1 MNAAG
6 EKVFGVLGPAFKK
19 VWENIAEIR
28 VPVDDIVKASGKTR
42 SEVLK
47 ELGDLKETP
56 YNSVSE
62 PDEVVT
68 ANTIGLNPSANN
80 DVNESAL
87 LKKLMAEANGES
99 LDPEDPA
106 NYFYN
111 WGALSTDPEGIKQ
124 LQAAF
129 VGKVPL
135 EAGSVARARIAV
147 KSARF
152 ILDYMR
158 QGQGKDEMLQSL
170 IERTDM
176 LDAAAQKAVDNPR
189 AARELLQQQVDL
201 EEYFEKNMSL
211 PATENGLVGI
221 AVMRYM
227 AEQGGLQLKNVAEQ
241 IALRRDKG
249 LPYDDLVNNVL
260 IPNQRFLR
268 TVLSPLRKAKRFFFL
283 SGEAQQTDMY
293 NDIQRLLGEEPTPV
307 RQTFDPKKEAEDIK
321 RKKDGLKVDGKRIT
335 ITDIEGAEDGIAID
349 TLEQVWGLVD
359 SSQQA
364 REIFELAMDN
374 IRFGNP
380 GKTIENLNLTSNVIK
395 ESIKNKQAFTK
406 YFYNVVALG
415 QLATQSNAVG
425 ATLFRQSLEP
435 LALVVA
441 GVNPFAKS
449 ADFKDAVYGAGMF
462 IGGLHHIKS
471 AFRAGWD
478 GYKYNRPASGNSRY
492 FGANYTSNLEREYN
506 EIKELHWRDYQNR
519 LKEGENPMVSYV
531 KWIGDKSRE
540 LAYTRGMNLPTRL

>member
-1 MNAAG
+1 MVYWSCFQ
-6 EKVFGVLGPAFKK
+6 KL
-19 VWENIAEIR
+19 WENIAEIR

-42 SEVLK
+42 PEVLK

-87 LKKLMAEANGES
+87 LKKLMAEANGEG

-152 ILDYMR
+152 MLDYMR

-170 IERTDM
+170 IEKTDM
-176 LDAAAQKAVDNPR
+176 LDAAAQKAVNNPR

-283 SGEAQQTDMY
+283 SGEAQQTEMY
-293 NDIQRLLGEEPTPV
+293 KDIQRLLGEEPTPV
-307 RQTFDPKKEAEDIK
+307 RQTFDPKKETEDIK
-321 RKKDGLKVDGKRIT
+321 RKKDGLKIDGKRIT

-349 TLEQVWGLVD
+349 TLEQVWGLVGD
-359 SSQQA
+359 SQQA
-364 REIFELAMDN
+364 KEIFELAMDN

-380 GKTIENLNLTSNVIK
+380 GKTIENLNLTSDIIK
-395 ESIKNKQAFTK
+395 ASIKDKQGFTK

-435 LALVVA
+435 LALAVA
-441 GVNPFAKS
+441 GVNPFIKS
-449 ADFKDAVYGAGMF
+449 VDFKDAVYGAGMF
-462 IGGLHHIKS
+462 IGGLSHIKA

-478 GYKYNRPASGNSRY
+478 GYKYNRPASGN
-492 FGANYTSNLEREYN
+492 
-506 EIKELHWRDYQNR
+506 
-519 LKEGENPMVSYV
+519 MVLWY
-531 KWIGDKSRE
+531 
-540 LAYTRGMNLPTRL
+540 